1 VKHGPCCD
9 DFYAALDE
17 YLQSKKVKM
26 VDNIDLS
33 QEDAAVL
40 SAIRQVREI
49 TGFGKV
55 VVEIK
60 DGRVII
66 IEISSTVLIKR
77 SDGTIISSRG
87 TRPEQSE

>member
-1 VKHGPCCD
+1 MI
-9 DFYAALDE
+9 LD
-17 YLQSKKVKM
+17 
-26 VDNIDLS
+26 IS

-40 SAIRQVREI
+40 SAINQVREM

-55 VVEIK
+55 NVEIK

-66 IEISSTVLIKR
+66 IEISSTILIKR
-77 SDGTIISSRG
+77 SDGTTISSRG

>member
-1 VKHGPCCD
+1 MI
-9 DFYAALDE
+9 LDI
-17 YLQSKKVKM
+17 SP
-26 VDNIDLS
+26 
-33 QEDAAVL
+33 EDAAVL
-40 SAIRQVREI
+40 SAINQVREM

-55 VVEIK
+55 NVEIK
-60 DGRVII
+60 EGRVII

>member
-1 VKHGPCCD
+1 MKHGPCCD

-33 QEDAAVL
+33 QEDAAIL
-40 SAIRQVREI
+40 SAIQHVRGM

-60 DGRVII
+60 DGHVRL
-66 IEISSTVLIKR
+66 IEISATVLIRRNHDK
-77 SDGTIISSRG
+77 I
-87 TRPEQSE
+87 EENAHEA